1 MRAINKTIKKMQE
14 RVNVIDNKN
23 IKIATGIVFTS
34 ATDFYYT
41 FTIYKHNN
49 IFKTYNIYNDNE
61 YANTFNTLKNK
72 YNLYIWY
79 DYSNLTNEQ
88 LRYLTTAERGA
99 TEPKDRPIIN
109 MLEAMLTE
117 LNLNTPIQK
126 RPTLKLEG

>member
-14 RVNVIDNKN
+14 RVNVIDSKN

-34 ATDFYYT
+34 
-41 FTIYKHNN
+41 
-49 IFKTYNIYNDNE
+49 
-61 YANTFNTLKNK
+61 
-72 YNLYIWY
+72 
-79 DYSNLTNEQ
+79 
-88 LRYLTTAERGA
+88 A

-117 LNLNTPIQK
+117 LNLNTHIQK

>member
-23 IKIATGIVFTS
+23 IKIATGIVFTN